1 MQSVYGSEKQMHN
14 EHKLITQNE
23 KAQCQVL
30 LEITKL
36 QGNSMQCFQATV
48 NRGRTRFPKETEVTN
63 WKRFRE
69 CSFCF

>member
-30 LEITKL
+30 LEIT
-36 QGNSMQCFQATV
+36 S
-48 NRGRTRFPKETEVTN
+48 
-63 WKRFRE
+63 FRE
-69 CSFCF
+69 TGCSVFMPPRIDAEHVFQKRPK